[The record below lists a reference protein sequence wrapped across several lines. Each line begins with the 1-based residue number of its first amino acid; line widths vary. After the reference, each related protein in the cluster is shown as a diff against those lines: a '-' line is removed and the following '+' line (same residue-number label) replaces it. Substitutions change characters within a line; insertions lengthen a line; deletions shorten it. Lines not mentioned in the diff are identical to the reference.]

1 MWRRREQ
8 RNDRRNALITFVQRA
23 QTEWR
28 WRLRVAKL
36 DESDWTSGNITEKE
50 RAIVEAIMAMPRYI
64 DEVEGKL
71 GFS

>member
-1 MWRRREQ
+1 M
-8 RNDRRNALITFVQRA
+8 
-23 QTEWR
+23 
-28 WRLRVAKL
+28 AKL